1 MCTSDTNIKYKSA
14 IKSGFIYLGLSIF
27 CALFGAVYELFS
39 YDVYSYFMI
48 YAFAFPLIGGVC
60 VYFSI
65 PLVHLKMPSRTSM
78 RLYNSGIASF
88 TAGSIIKGV
97 LDIYGTSNSLIIV
110 YWIAGGLLT
119 VLGIAVYLIQLKKQS
134 PGQHRLN

>member
-1 MCTSDTNIKYKSA
+1 
-14 IKSGFIYLGLSIF
+14 
-27 CALFGAVYELFS
+27 
-39 YDVYSYFMI
+39 
-48 YAFAFPLIGGVC
+48 
-60 VYFSI
+60 
-65 PLVHLKMPSRTSM
+65 M